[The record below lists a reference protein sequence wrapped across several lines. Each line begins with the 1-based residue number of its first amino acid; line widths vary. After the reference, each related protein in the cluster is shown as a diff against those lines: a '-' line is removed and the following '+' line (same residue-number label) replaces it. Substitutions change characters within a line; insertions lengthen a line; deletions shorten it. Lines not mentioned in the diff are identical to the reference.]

1 MEAKR
6 QVYLSVGIDIG
17 ADFSIMAVALP
28 TQEIIGRTYRIQHSS
43 QRSVQGAIAR
53 ILSLSQTYNLP
64 VKIYMESTSI
74 YHLPLYHRFKDAGL
88 EVFVL
93 NPIVTHA
100 NQNINIRNI
109 HNDKH
114 DARRIALLG
123 LRPDLKTSIVPDDEI
138 AAVKALVREYH
149 AMKKETS
156 MYICR
161 LKNQLR
167 QVFPQYLSIFSKVN
181 GKASLEVLS
190 RYPSPNAVLEAG
202 TDALAKLI
210 RKTAG
215 RGANMAKK
223 KADNLLAAAQE
234 ALSFGHGNSGITFL
248 IGHYVEMIR
257 MLDKQTAAVLKQV
270 KQSLLDRPDSLLTR
284 QTKLLESIPGVGFLS
299 AVTIV
304 CEIGDFSA
312 FRCPKKLYSYF
323 GFDPVIRQSGN
334 SAGADL
340 RMSKRGSPYARRC
353 FYMLALQSVSLRKNG
368 DPKNPVLRA
377 YYLEKCKT
385 KSKMTALGAVIH
397 KLCNIVFA
405 VLRDEK
411 PFVLISPQEHCQ
423 KYFSASQAA

>member
-1 MEAKR
+1 MEPNK
-6 QVYLSVGIDIG
+6 QLYLSVGIDIG
-17 ADFSIMAVALP
+17 ADFSVMAVVLP
-28 TQEIIGRTYRIQHSS
+28 TQEIIGRTYKILHSS
-43 QRSVQGAIAR
+43 PRSVQGAVDR
-53 ILSLSQTYNLP
+53 ILSLEQTYHLP

-74 YHLPLYHRFKDAGL
+74 YHLPLYHRLKDAGL

-100 NQNINIRNI
+100 NQNINIRNV
-109 HNDKH
+109 HNDKY
-114 DARRIALLG
+114 DAQRIAQLG
-123 LRPDLKTSIVPDDEI
+123 LRPGLKTSIIPDDEI
-138 AAVKALVREYH
+138 AAVKALLREYY

-167 QVFPQYLSIFSKVN
+167 QVFPQYLPIFSKVN

-190 RYPSPNAVLEAG
+190 HYPSPNAVLAVG
-202 TDALAKLI
+202 PNTLARLI
-210 RKTAG
+210 REAAG
-215 RGANMAKK
+215 KGAVMAQK
-223 KADNLLAAAQE
+223 KADDLLVAAKE

-257 MLDKQTAAVLKQV
+257 ILDKQTAAVLKQV
-270 KQSLLDRPDSLLTR
+270 KQRLLDRPDSLLTR
-284 QTKLLESIPGVGFLS
+284 QTKLLESIPGAGFLT

-334 SAGADL
+334 SSGADL
-340 RMSKRGSPYARRC
+340 RISKRGSPYARRC

-368 DPKNPVLRA
+368 VPKNPVLRA
-377 YYLEKCKT
+377 YYLEKCKSKT
-385 KSKMTALGAVIH
+385 KMTALGAIMH

-423 KYFSASQAA
+423 KYLSVPQVA

>member
-1 MEAKR
+1 MEKKI
-6 QVYLSVGIDIG
+6 QPYLSIGIDIG
-17 ADFSIMAVALP
+17 ADFSVMAAALP
-28 TQEIIGRTYRIQHSS
+28 TQEIIGRTYKILHSS
-43 QRSVQGAIAR
+43 PRSVQGAVDHIR
-53 ILSLSQTYNLP
+53 SLEQRYSLP

-74 YHLPLYHRFKDAGL
+74 YHLPLYHRLKDAGWA
-88 EVFVL
+88 VYVL

-109 HNDKH
+109 HNDKQ

-123 LRPDLKTSIVPDDEI
+123 LRPGLKTSIIPDDEI
-138 AAVKALVREYH
+138 AAVKALLREYH

-167 QVFPQYLSIFSKVN
+167 QIFPQYLPLFSKVN
-181 GKASLEVLS
+181 GKASLAVLS
-190 RYPSPNAVLEAG
+190 HYPSPNAVLTAG
-202 TDALAKLI
+202 VEALAALI
-210 RKTAG
+210 RKAAG
-215 RGANMAKK
+215 KGEAMAQK
-223 KADNLLAAAQE
+223 KANDLLSAAQE

-257 MLDKQTAAVLKQV
+257 ILDERTSAVLKQV
-270 KQSLLDRPDSLLTR
+270 KQSLLERPDSLLTR
-284 QTKLLESIPGVGFLS
+284 QTTLLESIPGAGFLT

-323 GFDPVIRQSGN
+323 GFDPVVRQSGN
-334 SAGADL
+334 SATADL
-340 RMSKRGSPYARRC
+340 RMSKRGSPFARRC

-368 DPKNPVLRA
+368 EPKNPVLRA
-377 YYLEKCKT
+377 YYQEKCKT
-385 KSKMTALGAVIH
+385 KEKMTALGAIIH

-405 VLRDEK
+405 VLRDET
-411 PFVLISPQEHCQ
+411 PFVLISPLEHCR
-423 KYFSASQAA
+423 KYSSVSQAA

>member
-6 QVYLSVGIDIG
+6 QVYLSVGVDIG

-53 ILSLSQTYNLP
+53 ILSLSRTYNLP

-215 RGANMAKK
+215 RGANMAQK
-223 KADNLLAAAQE
+223 KADTLLTAAQE

-257 MLDKQTAAVLKQV
+257 MLDKQTAAVLKQI
-270 KQSLLDRPDSLLTR
+270 KQSLLGRPDSLLTR

-368 DPKNPVLRA
+368 APKNPVLRA

>member
-28 TQEIIGRTYRIQHSS
+28 TQEIIGQTYRIQHSS

-149 AMKKETS
+149 AMRKETS

-215 RGANMAKK
+215 RGANMAQK

>member
-6 QVYLSVGIDIG
+6 QTYLSVGIDIG
-17 ADFSIMAVALP
+17 ADFSVMAVALP
-28 TQEIIGRTYRIQHSS
+28 TQEIIGRTYKIRHSS
-43 QRSVQGAIAR
+43 QRSVQGAVER
-53 ILSLSQTYNLP
+53 ILSLCQTYELP
-64 VKIYMESTSI
+64 VRIYMESTSI
-74 YHLPLYHRFKDAGL
+74 YHLPLYHRLKDAGM

-93 NPIVTHA
+93 NPLVTHA

-114 DARRIALLG
+114 DAQRIALLG
-123 LRPDLKTSIVPDDEI
+123 LRPGLKTSIIPNDEI
-138 AAVKALVREYH
+138 AAVKVLLREYH

-167 QVFPQYLSIFSKVN
+167 QSFPQYLPIFSKVN
-181 GKASLEVLS
+181 GKASLEILS
-190 RYPSPNAVLEAG
+190 HYPSPNAILEAG

-223 KADNLLAAAQE
+223 KADALLAAAQE

-257 MLDKQTAAVLKQV
+257 MLDKQTEAVLKQV
-270 KQSLLDRPDSLLTR
+270 KQSLPNRPESLLAR
-284 QTKLLESIPGVGFLS
+284 QTKLLESIPGVGFLT

-334 SAGADL
+334 SASADL

-368 DPKNPVLRA
+368 EPKNPVLRA

-423 KYFSASQAA
+423 KYLSASQAA

>member
-1 MEAKR
+1 MEQKR
-6 QVYLSVGIDIG
+6 QPYLSVGIDIG

-28 TQEIIGRTYRIQHSS
+28 TQEIIGRTYKILHSS
-43 QRSVQGAIAR
+43 QRSVQGAVDR
-53 ILSLSQTYNLP
+53 ILSLQQTYNLP

-74 YHLPLYHRFKDAGL
+74 YHLPLYHRLKDAGF

-114 DARRIALLG
+114 DARRIAQLG
-123 LRPDLKTSIVPDDEI
+123 LRPGLKTSIIPDDEI
-138 AAVKALVREYH
+138 AAVKALLREYH

-167 QVFPQYLSIFSKVN
+167 QVFPQYLPIFSKVN

-190 RYPSPNAVLEAG
+190 HYPSPNAVLDAG
-202 TDALAKLI
+202 ADALASLI
-210 RKTAG
+210 RKAAG
-215 RGANMAKK
+215 KGADMAQK
-223 KADNLLAAAQE
+223 KADDLLAAAQNT
-234 ALSFGHGNSGITFL
+234 LSFGHGNSGITFL

-257 MLDKQTAAVLKQV
+257 ILDKQTAAVLKQV
-270 KQSLLDRPDSLLTR
+270 KQSLLDHPDSLLTR
-284 QTKLLESIPGVGFLS
+284 QTKLLESIPGAGFLT

-304 CEIGDFSA
+304 CEIGNFSA
-312 FRCPKKLYSYF
+312 FKCPKKLYSYF
-323 GFDPVIRQSGN
+323 GFDPVVRQSGN

-340 RMSKRGSPYARRC
+340 RMSKRGSPYVRRC
-353 FYMLALQSVSLRKNG
+353 FYMLALQSASLRKNG
-368 DPKNPVLRA
+368 EPKNPVLRT
-377 YYLEKCKT
+377 YYLEKCKS
-385 KSKMTALGAVIH
+385 KPKMTALGAIIH

-405 VLRDEK
+405 VLRDGK
-411 PFVLISPQEHCQ
+411 PFVLVSPQKHCQ
-423 KYFSASQAA
+423 NYLSAPQAA